1 MTRNLSVNSALA
13 VSLFLLIFSTAC
25 RHDPELITVVDPID
39 TSDNTPSGCD
49 PDTIYFT
56 QQVLPLLQSGC
67 AQSGCHDAA
76 THEEDVILDSYSHIM
91 NTGGINISD
100 PAKSKIYRQMVKT
113 GEERMPPPPA
123 PALTS
128 EQLALIQKW
137 IGQGAKNNSCIESG
151 CDTTNIAYSTHIKTL
166 IQNNCLGCHNGSNP
180 GGGIGLSTYSEVK
193 AIADNGKLYGTITHL
208 QGYSAMPKNGNK
220 LTDCQIK
227 MVQIWLNQGS
237 PNN

>member
-1 MTRNLSVNSALA
+1 MTRNLF
-13 VSLFLLIFSTAC
+13 VSLTLSATLSLLIFSSAC
-25 RHDPELITVVDPID
+25 KHEPELFTIVDPID
-39 TSDNTPSGCD
+39 TSDNNTSTCD
-49 PDTIYFT
+49 PDSIYFT

-67 AQSGCHDAA
+67 AQSGCHDASA
-76 THEEDVILDSYSHIM
+76 HEEGVILDSYLHIM

-100 PAKSKIYRQMVKT
+100 PTRSKIYKQMVKS

-123 PALTS
+123 PAFTS

-151 CDTTNIAYSTHIKTL
+151 CDTANVAYATHIKPL

-193 AIADNGKLYGTITHL
+193 AVADNGKFFGTINHL

-237 PNN
+237 PDN